1 MEQQNFKKK
10 MEKEISSLP
19 LEKKTRKCWKCL
31 ILSCTVMHK
40 ILSKRHALMLIMQQI
55 QILRIRNMVCTF
67 SKIDKHYQTQ
77 KQFNVRSVINVFF
90 PANVFFLQHRRT
102 VKAGHYAINKFCM
115 QLSSVYLG
123 QACNFIKNRLQH
135 WCFPVSFVTEPRSS
149 CSEVF

>member
-1 MEQQNFKKK
+1 MEQQNLKKK

-77 KQFNVRSVINVFF
+77 KQFNVRSVINVLFL
-90 PANVFFLQHRRT
+90 ANVFFSSAQAHSESRALCHKQIL
-102 VKAGHYAINKFCM
+102 YAIEFRLLRPGL
-115 QLSSVYLG
+115 QLY
-123 QACNFIKNRLQH
+123 
-135 WCFPVSFVTEPRSS
+135 
-149 CSEVF
+149 